1 MARRRKAREALLKA
15 LYLCECRGLTIDEAF
30 GEMADIDCEIDRIGG
45 DPEEMSLEPFGLGLD
60 EELKDYALQLGRKIQ
75 FKKDEFNEHIRNA
88 LVNWDFDRVSR
99 IDRYIMWIALAE
111 MTFMLDVPVRVSIDE
126 ALELAKTYSSE
137 KSPGFINGVL
147 DKVARTMGV
156 LK

>member
-1 MARRRKAREALLKA
+1 MARRRKAREALLRA
-15 LYLCECRGLTIDEAF
+15 LYLGECRELTVDQAFAEMEGVDHDIERLGDNPDELS
-30 GEMADIDCEIDRIGG
+30 M
-45 DPEEMSLEPFGLGLD
+45 EPFGLGLD
-60 EELKDYALQLGRKIQ
+60 DELKEYALQLGRKIQ
-75 FKKDEFNEHIRNA
+75 LKKEDFNEHIRKA
-88 LVNWDFDRVSR
+88 LVNWDFERVSR

-111 MTFMLDVPVRVSIDE
+111 MMYMLDVPVRVSIDE

-147 DKVARTMGV
+147 DTAARTLGV